1 MSECSSSS
9 VAMALT
15 RNTQAS
21 ASSSE
26 NVPRSSLPAVG
37 MQDNVG
43 RAIAA
48 KLDLD
53 AAYTPCEVVNYA
65 MNKLEM
71 MERTMLEC
79 AAEVISAFNNSYR
92 LSKEVFLAQ
101 PELQFPSFSS
111 INNARIPGMQT
122 NENMKIFCGT
132 RN

>member
-1 MSECSSSS
+1 
-9 VAMALT
+9 MA
-15 RNTQAS
+15 A
-21 ASSSE
+21 E
-26 NVPRSSLPAVG
+26 
-37 MQDNVG
+37 
-43 RAIAA
+43 
-48 KLDLD
+48 LDLD

-101 PELQFPSFSS
+101 PELPFSGFSS
-111 INNARIPGMQT
+111 INNARVPGMQYIPT
-122 NENMKIFCGT
+122 KANENMKIFCGT